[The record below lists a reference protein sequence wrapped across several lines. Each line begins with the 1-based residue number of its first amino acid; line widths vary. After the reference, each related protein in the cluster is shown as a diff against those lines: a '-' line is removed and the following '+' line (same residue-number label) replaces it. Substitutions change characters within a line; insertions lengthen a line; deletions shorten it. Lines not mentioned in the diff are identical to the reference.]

1 MKTKQTHFLC
11 ILSKFIWWKT
21 KTSGTRKHILL
32 WLHNSNNF
40 LLLSHSSLFVLVCH
54 VYSLWTNLKKK
65 SSFWYYDL
73 IMPPCFVF
81 NIMGYTFVLYWYGTE
96 PSDLLVITCVIK
108 CFRKRIQKDRIKKSP
123 AGSLSVF
130 IFFIFDSTH
139 YFKRVS
145 LKRHVHKYGVALS
158 LKLDINV
165 LVTFLLVVLSVSNQF
180 LKSKSSKA
188 QNDKIITFFIRNWV
202 N

>member
-1 MKTKQTHFLC
+1 
-11 ILSKFIWWKT
+11 
-21 KTSGTRKHILL
+21 
-32 WLHNSNNF
+32 
-40 LLLSHSSLFVLVCH
+40 
-54 VYSLWTNLKKK
+54 
-65 SSFWYYDL
+65 
-73 IMPPCFVF
+73 
-81 NIMGYTFVLYWYGTE
+81 MGYTFVLYWYGTE

-108 CFRKRIQKDRIKKSP
+108 CFRQRIQKDRIKKSP